1 MREKAPFPIR
11 LGDDRTA
18 RDFERG
24 LRFASKG
31 HYRDALRCFDKVLAM
46 APAHLGA
53 LNSRGDCLAL
63 LGQHEQALAAYD
75 KLLGSRPF
83 DIGARNNRASAL
95 KSAGRLDEAV
105 AEYEAVLNADPNHAQ
120 ALYNRGN
127 AYLELGRPSDAIA
140 DLRRALSAQPNDPE
154 IHTSLIFALNFDT
167 EATTEGLQA
176 ERAKWAPHLRHS
188 AGTNHPNEPSV
199 GRKLRIGYVS
209 SYFRHQAAT
218 YAFGGVIVHHDP
230 AQFEIVCYSDT
241 PEEDDL
247 TADLRNS
254 AGKWR
259 RTIDLS
265 DSQLAEAV
273 RKDRIDILV
282 DLAGHMR
289 GNRLRTFALKP
300 APIQVT
306 AWGEPTGTGLTAI
319 DYLFADPVLVPASER
334 PLLAEQV
341 VDLPNF
347 LGFWSPDAL
356 PQPGPLPA
364 IERGYVTFGSFN
376 RRAKIIDPV
385 LRLWGAILRGVPNS
399 RLVLKDRVL
408 ALEHARNAITGALA
422 EQGISADR
430 VTLLGPV
437 SRKAHFAAY
446 GDIDIALDPFPH
458 GGGMTTLEALWMGVP
473 VVTAPG
479 GTISSRLAAA
489 TLTAAQLTDFIATD
503 HRHYVELAVKK
514 ASDLSSL
521 ADLRSRLRDRLA
533 NTEFGN
539 ALRYA
544 RAVEKQYRAMWQTWC
559 RSRDAAT
566 Q

>member
-1 MREKAPFPIR
+1 MRERAPFSIP
-11 LGDDRTA
+11 GNDRTTK
-18 RDFERG
+18 DFERG

-31 HYRDALRCFDKVLAM
+31 HYGEALKCFDRVLSM
-46 APAHLGA
+46 APAHLDA

-63 LGQHEQALAAYD
+63 LGHHGRAIADFD
-75 KLLGSRPF
+75 KLLGSRPY
-83 DIGARNNRASAL
+83 DVGARNSRACAL
-95 KSAGRLDEAV
+95 KSAGRFDEAV
-105 AEYEAVLNADPNHAQ
+105 MEFDAVLTADPNHAQ
-120 ALYNRGN
+120 ALQNRGN
-127 AYLELGRPSDAIA
+127 AYLELGRPNEAIR
-140 DLRRALSAQPNDPE
+140 DLRRALSLQPNDPD
-154 IHTSLIFALNFDT
+154 IHTSLIFALNFDI
-167 EATTEGLQA
+167 EATTESLQA
-176 ERAKWAPHLRHS
+176 ERAEWALHLRHS
-188 AGTNHPNEPSV
+188 ASTSHPNEPNV
-199 GRKLRIGYVS
+199 DRKLRIGYVS
-209 SYFRHQAAT
+209 SHFRHQAAS

-230 AQFEIVCYSDT
+230 ARFEVVCYSDT

-247 TADLRNS
+247 TAHLRKS

-259 RTIDLS
+259 RTIELS
-265 DSQLAEAV
+265 DKELAEVV

-282 DLAGHMR
+282 DLVGHMK
-289 GNRLRTFALKP
+289 GHRLGTFALKP

-306 AWGEPTGTGLTAI
+306 AWGEPTGTGLKAI
-319 DYLFADPVLVPASER
+319 DYLLGDPVLVPVSER
-334 PLLAEQV
+334 PLVAEQV

-347 LGFWSPDAL
+347 LGFWSPQAL
-356 PQPGPLPA
+356 PEPGPLPA

-385 LRLWGAILRGVPNS
+385 LRLWAEILGRIPNS

-408 ALEHARNAITGALA
+408 ALEHARNAIAGALA
-422 EQGISADR
+422 EQGISSDR

-437 SRKAHFAAY
+437 SRAAHFVAY

-473 VVTAPG
+473 VVTAPD

-514 ASDLSSL
+514 ASDLPSL
-521 ADLRSRLRDRLA
+521 ADLRSKLRERVA
-533 NTEFGN
+533 HTEFGN
-539 ALRYA
+539 PQHYA
-544 RAVEKQYRAMWQTWC
+544 RAVEKQYRAMWQAWC
-559 RSRDAAT
+559 RSRDVAV